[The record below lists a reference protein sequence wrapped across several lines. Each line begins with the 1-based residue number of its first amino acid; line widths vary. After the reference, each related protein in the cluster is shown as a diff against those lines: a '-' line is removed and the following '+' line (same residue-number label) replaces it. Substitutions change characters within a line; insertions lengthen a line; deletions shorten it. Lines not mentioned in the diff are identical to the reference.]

1 MTLRPDWRCVEC
13 SGQFHEDDDSTR
25 TASGPLCGSCS
36 EALAQPEVVS
46 PKLIRLYRR
55 VQEDEARRAVRPLCS
70 GVHVSPTNSPRAVG
84 AAEGRP
90 GG

>member
-1 MTLRPDWRCVEC
+1 MIGRCHEC
-13 SGQFHEDDDSTR
+13 GATVWEGDEFTR
-25 TASGPLCGSCS
+25 SSLGPLCGSCS